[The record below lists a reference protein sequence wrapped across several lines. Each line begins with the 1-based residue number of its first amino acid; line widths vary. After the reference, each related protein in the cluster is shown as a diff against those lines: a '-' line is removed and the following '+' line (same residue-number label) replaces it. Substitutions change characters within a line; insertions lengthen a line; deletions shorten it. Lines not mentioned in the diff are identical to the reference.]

1 MNKEN
6 KMFEIAISK
15 DISDVD
21 GNSDGEITFN
31 EFKKLMF
38 NNIS

>member
-1 MNKEN
+1 
-6 KMFEIAISK
+6 MFEIAISK

-21 GNSDGEITFN
+21 GDGDGQIIFN